1 MKSSTAEA
9 GEQERGAIGSW
20 IVTSGLDNHS
30 ENVVEL
36 RGFEPLTSCM
46 PYKFRLRHNMA
57 GCGSTSSF
65 NRPMSLAVA

>member
-57 GCGSTSSF
+57 GCGSTRSF
-65 NRPMSLAVA
+65 NRCT